1 MKKRTWEGNG
11 QWQLMTLYFSSDDVK
26 MMYSYNDRDS
36 GCGDDFED
44 RDNNNIVDQP
54 GELQGK
60 RQHWPGLAE
69 ERSSEDFPPLMT
81 RVIRVTRDFALKDL
95 QQHDDDD
102 HGDLKIMQKMY
113 LITQTLVT
121 AAIEGPGLVCS
132 GRLSGSNWY
141 YKGEQRIQ

>member
-1 MKKRTWEGNG
+1 M
-11 QWQLMTLYFSSDDVK
+11 QWTMAIDDFISSDDVK

-95 QQHDDDD
+95 
-102 HGDLKIMQKMY
+102 
-113 LITQTLVT
+113 
-121 AAIEGPGLVCS
+121 
-132 GRLSGSNWY
+132 
-141 YKGEQRIQ
+141 